1 MMKVMTMVVM
11 MVFIVTI
18 TVMAMMRM
26 RVIMP
31 TGVIV
36 PTLNG
41 SFAVTAAAYCT
52 HQSTSNALTR
62 ISSPPVTCN

>member
-1 MMKVMTMVVM
+1 MVVM
-11 MVFIVTI
+11 MVFILTMVVI
-18 TVMAMMRM
+18 VIMRR
-26 RVIMP
+26 RVIIPM
-31 TGVIV
+31 GVIV
-36 PTLNG
+36 PRLNR